1 MARAE
6 RQQRRAQ
13 RQRARQQRRAQRQR
27 ERTRRKKTRQEMRTR
42 RAEGR
47 QAVRT
52 ERIKQKGASGFYSP
66 EGIKARGQVATDLI
80 GQGVDI
86 AKMVSTGGLSS
97 FGDAFGDRREK
108 AGSFLDTVS
117 GFFGD
122 NSEASQSP
130 MFGGGGGGDLAP
142 IEEEKPFY
150 QNPLV
155 IGGALVG
162 GFLLYRSF
170 SRTRRK

>member
-52 ERIKQKGASGFYSP
+52 ERIKQKGASGFYTP

-86 AKMVSTGGLSS
+86 AKMVGTGGLSS

-108 AGSFLDTVS
+108 AGSFFDAVS
-117 GFFGD
+117 SAFGD
-122 NSEASQSP
+122 DTQVSQSP
-130 MFGGGGGGDLAP
+130 MFGGGGGDLAP

-170 SRTRRK
+170 SRPRRK